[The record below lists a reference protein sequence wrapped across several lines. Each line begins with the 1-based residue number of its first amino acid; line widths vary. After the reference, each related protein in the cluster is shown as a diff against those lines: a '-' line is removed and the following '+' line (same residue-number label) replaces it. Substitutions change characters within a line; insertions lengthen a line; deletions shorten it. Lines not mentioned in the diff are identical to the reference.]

1 VSCRD
6 RHQQTQI
13 CSEKDID
20 TYISNNC
27 SICNLSS
34 ILEDKSIQVIDIDTG
49 SNSREKNN
57 S

>member
-1 VSCRD
+1 MWVAG
-6 RHQQTQI
+6 I
-13 CSEKDID
+13 DISKHRYAVKKTD